1 MEATGPSPERVD
13 PAAGG
18 PAAEPAPAT
27 PTDHAYPRPPILTAR
42 ALVLLIPGTILAA
55 LLVIAAPALWIF
67 MVGALYMVAVYPAV
81 QALAH
86 RGLNRG
92 VAILVIY
99 AASLILIVLFLTLVL
114 GVLVQQVIAF
124 VAALPDLLHQV
135 VTAFHDVLQAVGVS
149 LGPDVQQSLQA
160 FLLKVVDAVEAIVT
174 GLAGGVIATGFT
186 IIGSLAA
193 FLIVPF
199 WAFYVMNSW
208 PRLSGALDRHVPPE
222 WLPDVRVAMD
232 IMGTSFAL
240 WLQAQ
245 LKASVIA
252 GIFAFIEF
260 QILGILVDPIF
271 RDFALLLATISFVFE
286 FIPNIGPTIA
296 FIPQL
301 MVGLLAGPIG
311 VIAVIIGFAVA
322 QQLENAVIIPRI
334 QGKANELHPAV
345 ILFVLVLGGA
355 IFGILGIILS
365 VPVTAT
371 VVRLTSYFFGRAS
384 GKPAGPLEAASEAAG
399 VVGPSTTVPADT
411 AAAEPIGLDEPAA
424 S

>member
-1 MEATGPSPERVD
+1 MEGMGRSPERVEAT
-13 PAAGG
+13 PSGRET
-18 PAAEPAPAT
+18 EPAVTPAQR
-27 PTDHAYPRPPILTAR
+27 AYERPPILTAR
-42 ALVLLIPGTILAA
+42 ALVLLIPGTILVA
-55 LLVIAAPALWIF
+55 LLVIAAPALWMF
-67 MVGALYMVAVYPAV
+67 MIGALYMVAVYPVV
-81 QALAH
+81 QALSN

-92 VAILVIY
+92 GAILAIY
-99 AASLILIVLFLTLVL
+99 AASLLLIVLFVIFVL
-114 GVLVQQVIAF
+114 GSLVEQVVAF
-124 VAALPDLLHQV
+124 VAVLPDFIRQFVTWLQDALRTIGVGLSPDTQDALH
-135 VTAFHDVLQAVGVS
+135 S
-149 LGPDVQQSLQA
+149 L
-160 FLLKVVDAVEAIVT
+160 LLKVAEAIESIVL
-174 GLAGGVIATGFT
+174 GLAGGVIATSFT
-186 IIGSLAA
+186 IIGALVA

-208 PRLSGALDRHVPPE
+208 PRLSGNLDRHVPPE
-222 WLPDVRVAMD
+222 WAPDLRVAMD

-260 QILGILVDPIF
+260 QILGVLVDPIF

-301 MVGLLAGPIG
+301 MVGLLAGPAG
-311 VIAVIIGFAVA
+311 VVAVIIGFVVA

-334 QGKANELHPAV
+334 QGQANELHPAV

-371 VVRLTSYFFGRAS
+371 VVRLTTYFFGRAS
-384 GKPAGPLEAASEAAG
+384 GGPAGQPIEAARGPAAMVG
-399 VVGPSTTVPADT
+399 TSAAVV
-411 AAAEPIGLDEPAA
+411 EPTGTDEPAA

>member
-1 MEATGPSPERVD
+1 MEGTERSPERVD
-13 PAAGG
+13 SAATGSASEPAATVL
-18 PAAEPAPAT
+18 A
-27 PTDHAYPRPPILTAR
+27 HRAYARPPILTAR
-42 ALVLLIPGTILAA
+42 ALVLLIPGAIFVA

-67 MVGALYMVAVYPAV
+67 MIGALYMVAVYPAV
-81 QALAH
+81 QALAN

-92 VAILVIY
+92 MAILAIY
-99 AASLILIVLFLTLVL
+99 AASLLLIVLFISLVL
-114 GVLVQQVIAF
+114 GALVEQVIAF
-124 VAALPDLLHQV
+124 VAALPDLLHQL
-135 VTAFHDVLQAVGVS
+135 VTWSHDVLQAVGVS
-149 LGPDVQQSLQA
+149 LGPGAQQSLQA
-160 FLLKVVDAVEAIVT
+160 LLLKVVDAVESIVT

-186 IIGSLAA
+186 IVGSLAA

-199 WAFYVMNSW
+199 WAFYIMNSW
-208 PRLSGALDRHVPPE
+208 PRLSGAIDRHVPPE
-222 WLPDVRVAMD
+222 WVPDLRVALD

-252 GIFAFIEF
+252 GVFAFIEF
-260 QILGILVDPIF
+260 QILGVLVDPIF

-301 MVGLLAGPIG
+301 MVGLLVGPAG
-311 VIAVIIGFAVA
+311 VIAVIIGFVVA

-334 QGKANELHPAV
+334 QGQANELHPAV

-371 VVRLTSYFFGRAS
+371 AVRLTSYFFGRAS
-384 GKPAGPLEAASEAAG
+384 GKPPGDLVARSADDAA
-399 VVGPSTTVPADT
+399 PS
-411 AAAEPIGLDEPAA
+411 
-424 S
+424 

>member
-1 MEATGPSPERVD
+1 MEATGRSPERVD
-13 PAAGG
+13 LAASGSATEPAA
-18 PAAEPAPAT
+18 T
-27 PTDHAYPRPPILTAR
+27 IPTHRGYVRPPILTAR
-42 ALVLLIPGTILAA
+42 ALVLLIPGVILVA

-81 QALAH
+81 EALAD

-92 VAILVIY
+92 VAILAIY
-99 AASLILIVLFLTLVL
+99 AASLVLIVLFLTLVL
-114 GVLVQQVIAF
+114 GALVEQVIAF
-124 VAALPDLLHQV
+124 VAALPDLLHQLV
-135 VTAFHDVLQAVGVS
+135 NWFRDVLQAVGVS
-149 LGPDVQQSLQA
+149 LGPDAQQSLQA
-160 FLLKVVDAVEAIVT
+160 LLVKVVDSVESIVA

-208 PRLSGALDRHVPPE
+208 PRLPRAIDRHVPPE
-222 WLPDVRVAMD
+222 WVPDLRVALD
-232 IMGTSFAL
+232 IVGTSFAL

-301 MVGLLAGPIG
+301 MVGILAGPAG
-311 VIAVIIGFAVA
+311 VVAVIIGFVTA

-334 QGKANELHPAV
+334 QGQANELHPAV

-384 GKPAGPLEAASEAAG
+384 GRPAGQPLEATPEG
-399 VVGPSTTVPADT
+399 TTVV
-411 AAAEPIGLDEPAA
+411 EPAA